1 MKYVEKSLLN
11 IKEVESVAY
20 MHSYEENKKLN
31 IFRSDFIKISHD
43 TQIIL
48 SHGDYPREQRL
59 RRRFLL

>member
-1 MKYVEKSLLN
+1 MKNVEKSLLT

-20 MHSYEENKKLN
+20 IHSYEENKKLN
-31 IFRSDFIKISHD
+31 ISRSDFIKISHD

-59 RRRFLL
+59 KQCFLL